1 MLVKKETSQ
10 PREEAYYLVDLALR
24 QVLRPL
30 RTSGFPCTQSEIYLF
45 AKNTLH
51 FIQHFFI
58 HNLKQFSLHKIPNIF
73 LCTYNFEYCSFWT
86 KFICTKSGQNVFPH
100 KMKQFCESSA
110 IFVEKINVW
119 GNLHRTCLLSK
130 LNRFLS
136 HFISTLA
143 KVFAKYQHIFNIIA
157 FRITSIITNTI
168 FYIFTNSIILIT
180 IIMSS
185 AKPSHAV
192 VFYYLEIPF
201 SVGWTGLQHI
211 LKQIIS

>member
-1 MLVKKETSQ
+1 MVQIFVQVFLAHNLKYICLHKKSISLHIQ
-10 PREEAYYLVDLALR
+10 
-24 QVLRPL
+24 
-30 RTSGFPCTQSEIYLF
+30 SG
-45 AKNTLH
+45 
-51 FIQHFFI
+51 QHFFI
-58 HNLKQFSLHKIPNIF
+58 HNPEYVCTF
-73 LCTYNFEYCSFWT
+73 LYTQPGD
-86 KFICTKSGQNVFPH
+86 KFFGQKSKQNVFVDN
-100 KMKQFCESSA
+100 MKQFCESSA
-110 IFVEKINVW
+110 IFAEKINVW
-119 GNLHRTCLLSK
+119 ANLHIRGCLFPK

-201 SVGWTGLQHI
+201 SVG
-211 LKQIIS
+211 